1 MDKILLPS
9 RKKNR
14 LEMFLYKE
22 WMFFV
27 TMNTQNHEHIFGEVV
42 GEEMKLN
49 QYGKIVEECRNDLPN
64 HYKNCE
70 LFDFI
75 IMPNHIHVIIDI
87 ERNNGKIV
95 RNGFK
100 PFPTTKEHWLSEI
113 IRWFKTF
120 SSRKIHQSWLQS
132 FKRQKSFYDHIIRN
146 ESDLQRIQEYIELNP
161 YNRDAEKTWSI
172 ESFYDVEI
180 MPIKVQVEEWWV
192 LQIKLNIN
200 LK

>member
-1 MDKILLPS
+1 
-9 RKKNR
+9 
-14 LEMFLYKE
+14 
-22 WMFFV
+22 MFFV

-100 PFPTTKEHWLSEI
+100 PFPTTKEH
-113 IRWFKTF
+113 
-120 SSRKIHQSWLQS
+120 
-132 FKRQKSFYDHIIRN
+132 
-146 ESDLQRIQEYIELNP
+146 
-161 YNRDAEKTWSI
+161 
-172 ESFYDVEI
+172 
-180 MPIKVQVEEWWV
+180 
-192 LQIKLNIN
+192 
-200 LK
+200 